1 MREIVEK
8 MRLKIDEEKSPKIL
22 GICGNFVILC
32 DDSFVL
38 MMKCGLASRDY

>member
-1 MREIVEK
+1 MC
-8 MRLKIDEEKSPKIL
+8 LKIDEKSPKIL

-38 MMKCGLASRDY
+38 MMRCGLVSRDY